1 VSPCSIKGFL
11 IQSTGITERGVG
23 VIYVSEPTDQSSNRF
38 DLEPI
43 MLSPVIVRAAKAI
56 YQTYVQTHG
65 NRQTPIG
72 IAIDRYTY
80 RGQPIFGAQPILL
93 PHECFVPLKEIDR
106 LDTDDS
112 ADSAEDLES

>member
-1 VSPCSIKGFL
+1 M
-11 IQSTGITERGVG
+11 
-23 VIYVSEPTDQSSNRF
+23 IYVSEPTDQSSNSF

-56 YQTYVQTHG
+56 YQTYVETHG

-80 RGQPIFGAQPILL
+80 RGQPIFGVQPILL
-93 PHECFVPLKEIDR
+93 PHECFVTLKEIEQ
-106 LDTDDS
+106 LDINNLNRDDN
-112 ADSAEDLES
+112 DSEP

>member
-1 VSPCSIKGFL
+1 
-11 IQSTGITERGVG
+11 VG

-56 YQTYVQTHG
+56 YQTYVETHG
-65 NRQTPIG
+65 NRQIPIG

-80 RGQPIFGAQPILL
+80 RGQPIFGVQPILL
-93 PHECFVPLKEIDR
+93 PHECFVTLKEIEQ
-106 LDTDDS
+106 LDMNDLDMN
-112 ADSAEDLES
+112 DNDLES

>member
-1 VSPCSIKGFL
+1 
-11 IQSTGITERGVG
+11 VG

-56 YQTYVQTHG
+56 YQTYVETHG

-80 RGQPIFGAQPILL
+80 RGQPIFGVQPILL
-93 PHECFVPLKEIDR
+93 PHECFVTLKEIEQLEMND
-106 LDTDDS
+106 LEMNDN
-112 ADSAEDLES
+112 DLES

>member
-1 VSPCSIKGFL
+1 
-11 IQSTGITERGVG
+11 
-23 VIYVSEPTDQSSNRF
+23 VSEPTDQSSNRF

-56 YQTYVQTHG
+56 YQTYVETHG

-80 RGQPIFGAQPILL
+80 RGQPIFGVQPILL
-93 PHECFVPLKEIDR
+93 PHECFVTLKEIEQ
-106 LDTDDS
+106 LDINDLDMNNN
-112 ADSAEDLES
+112 DLES